1 MSKGVGNIQ
10 DWDSGISI
18 IVPTFRRPAGL
29 KNALESLKHQNA
41 DGRALEIVVSDNDPE
56 GTARLY
62 VKDFASKCRF
72 PVIYVHATQPG
83 VANARNIA
91 LKTARG
97 RYLAFLDDDQI
108 ASENWLEGLMNVMS
122 DHGAGLAFCP
132 TFAQSEKSIK
142 FKPQCLEF
150 FTRDIHKTTD
160 GLVDQFFGCGN
171 SVLDLEKCNLPS
183 PPFSPATNETGGED
197 DLLFSQLQSQG
208 TLIAWTSK
216 THAKENVEN
225 WRMSHAYIR
234 VRSFAYGQ
242 GPSRICADNSDVIGL
257 MKWSII
263 GLVQVCVY
271 GPLSMISKLL
281 GHKSY
286 MRFMRKAAEGA
297 GKMLWY
303 EKFRP
308 KIYGATALKAQINR
322 ENDLDSVAHNAV
334 EPVIKEIPLKKV
346 S

>member
-10 DWDSGISI
+10 DWNSGISI

-56 GTARLY
+56 GSARHY
-62 VKDFASKCRF
+62 VKDFASKCSF

-97 RYLAFLDDDQI
+97 RYLAFLDDDQV
-108 ASENWLEGLMNVMS
+108 ASENWLEGLMKVMS
-122 DHGAGLAFCP
+122 AHGAGLAFCP
-132 TFAQSEKSIK
+132 TYAQSEKEIK
-142 FKPQCLEF
+142 FKPECLEF
-150 FTRDIHKTTD
+150 FSRDIRATTD
-160 GLVDQFFGCGN
+160 GLIDQFFGCGN
-171 SVLDLEKCNLPS
+171 SVLDLEKCDLPK

-242 GPSRICADNSDVIGL
+242 GPSRISADTSDVKSLI
-257 MKWSII
+257 KWSII
-263 GLVQVCVY
+263 GLVQVCFY
-271 GPLSMISKLL
+271 GPLSMVSKLL

-286 MRFMRKAAEGA
+286 MHFMRRASEGA

-308 KIYGATALKAQINR
+308 KIYGETALKAQMSR
-322 ENDLDSVAHNAV
+322 ESDSDTEVQSVVVPFKNA
-334 EPVIKEIPLKKV
+334 